1 MRKNNPQ
8 KFVVLIG
15 GFVFVAAI
23 VYLMYFLISPS
34 KAPEV
39 DPYQVKIDSLN
50 RENEKLDSLYRIEME
65 KKNEVR
71 IKYKT
76 VSIQSELDS
85 LEKLKSDIEGLKLKG
100 PAISDTINPDSLRSL
115 LLKEF
120 N

>member
-1 MRKNNPQ
+1 MKKNNYQ

-15 GFVFVAAI
+15 GFVFVVGI
-23 VYLMYFLISPS
+23 VYMMYSLISPS

-50 RENEKLDSLYRIEME
+50 RENEKLDSLYRLEMD
-65 KKNEVR
+65 KKNQIR
-71 IKYKT
+71 IKYKK

-85 LEKLKSDIEGLKLKG
+85 LEKLKTDLEGLKLKG
-100 PAISDTINPDSLRSL
+100 PSISDSIAADSLRSL